1 MWLTAALPV
10 WAMQAGAPQ
19 KPAPAQP
26 APAAPAQPKPA
37 PTAEKPAPAPAAQK
51 PAPPATTTPKP
62 AAPAPAPAAPAQKP
76 AAPPAPAAA
85 APKAPEKPAPDAPAP
100 PAKPSASASAAN
112 PLPGENYNYDPA
124 GRRDP
129 FLNLLGTGAQ
139 PIISRRGEGLAG
151 LSVNELSV
159 RGVMQ
164 SKGQFIG
171 MVQGP
176 DGKTYMAHAG
186 DKLLDGTV
194 RAVNAEGLIIVQ
206 EVSDPL
212 SLVKQREVSKK
223 LRSLEAR

>member
-1 MWLTAALPV
+1 MRTLSAFAAVMWLAVASPV
-10 WAMQAGAPQ
+10 SAMQAATPQ
-19 KPAPAQP
+19 KPTPP
-26 APAAPAQPKPA
+26 PPAAPVQPKPA
-37 PTAEKPAPAPAAQK
+37 PPPAAAQK
-51 PAPPATTTPKP
+51 PAPPPATTQKP
-62 AAPAPAPAAPAQKP
+62 AAPAPAPAPSQKPAAPTPAPAAPGQKP
-76 AAPPAPAAA
+76 AAPPPKPPAQ
-85 APKAPEKPAPDAPAP
+85 APAP
-100 PAKPSASASAAN
+100 SN
-112 PLPGENYNYDPA
+112 PLPVENYTYDPA

-129 FLNLLGTGAQ
+129 FLNLLGTGSQ
-139 PIISRRGEGLAG
+139 PIVSRRGEGLAG

-176 DGKTYMAHAG
+176 DGKTYMARAG

-206 EVSDPL
+206 DVSDPL
-212 SLVKQREVSKK
+212 SLVRQREVSKK

>member
-1 MWLTAALPV
+1 MRTLSAFAAVMCLAVASPV
-10 WAMQAGAPQ
+10 SAMQAATPQ
-19 KPAPAQP
+19 KPTPPQP

-37 PTAEKPAPAPAAQK
+37 PPPAAAQK
-51 PAPPATTTPKP
+51 PAPPPATTQRP
-62 AAPAPAPAAPAQKP
+62 AAPAPAPAPAQPPAAPTPAPAPAAPAQRP
-76 AAPPAPAAA
+76 AAPPPRT
-85 APKAPEKPAPDAPAP
+85 APAP
-100 PAKPSASASAAN
+100 TASN
-112 PLPGENYNYDPA
+112 PLPVENYTYDPA

-129 FLNLLGTGAQ
+129 FLNLLGAGSQ
-139 PIISRRGEGLAG
+139 PIVSRRGEGLAG

-176 DGKTYMAHAG
+176 DGKTYMARAG

-206 EVSDPL
+206 DVSDPL

>member
-1 MWLTAALPV
+1 MRTLSAFAAVMWLAVASPV
-10 WAMQAGAPQ
+10 SAMQAATPQ
-19 KPAPAQP
+19 KPTPPQP

-37 PTAEKPAPAPAAQK
+37 PPPAASQK
-51 PAPPATTTPKP
+51 PAPPPATTPKP
-62 AAPAPAPAAPAQKP
+62 AAPAPAPAPSQKPAAPTPAPAAPGQKP
-76 AAPPAPAAA
+76 AAPPPKPPAQ
-85 APKAPEKPAPDAPAP
+85 APAP
-100 PAKPSASASAAN
+100 SN
-112 PLPGENYNYDPA
+112 PLPVENYTYDPA

-129 FLNLLGTGAQ
+129 FLNLLGTGSQ
-139 PIISRRGEGLAG
+139 PIVSRRGEGLAG

-176 DGKTYMAHAG
+176 DGKTYMARAG

-206 EVSDPL
+206 DVSDPL
-212 SLVKQREVSKK
+212 SLVRQREVSKK